1 MLAIALLAA
10 GVGGG
15 IVMVAT
21 GLYPLDILWQV
32 KAIVVG
38 TPARASRSISG

>member
-15 IVMVAT
+15 IAMVAT